1 MVQGLQEVQDYYKV
15 PNVYRSIK
23 TLRITLKDT
32 VAYVDKQL
40 EPIYHIRPYA
50 ELHYK
55 KAVDEKLPASGA
67 DNPKN
72 FFRAFHHL
80 GHYKRYLYV
89 LIQQLKTIF
98 QNHGKFEEEQI
109 WCIDGILLLEDN
121 FETTNRKIRKNKN
134 NRKINMKKH
143 IRNRQIVAQ
152 VT

>member
-1 MVQGLQEVQDYYKV
+1 MLQGLQEVQDYYKV

-40 EPIYHIRPYA
+40 ELINHLLGYKIARLPKDIRPYA

-80 GHYKRYLYV
+80 GHFKRYLYV

-98 QNHGKFEEEQI
+98 QNHGKFEEEQ
-109 WCIDGILLLEDN
+109 
-121 FETTNRKIRKNKN
+121 F
-134 NRKINMKKH
+134 
-143 IRNRQIVAQ
+143 
-152 VT
+152 